1 MKDTAPMLRLIAF
14 CAALSVVTPAATYA
28 QTNVNLGGMEVDTTA
43 AIEVTADSLSIDQDS
58 GQAIFEGNV
67 LIIQGDLRLAAGRV
81 EVVYGTETSEIARLI
96 ASEGVTFVT
105 ADEAAE
111 AQQANYDVSTGIL
124 VLTGEVLLT
133 QGASAI
139 SAGQMTINVTDGT
152 ASMEGRVRTVLQ
164 QGDN

>member
-1 MKDTAPMLRLIAF
+1 MLRLIAF
-14 CAALSVVTPAATYA
+14 CAALFVVTTTAAFA
-28 QTNVNLGGMEVDTTA
+28 QTNVDLDGMEVDTTA
-43 AIEVTADSLSIDQDS
+43 AIEVTADSLSIDQES
-58 GQAIFEGNV
+58 GQAIFQGNV

-81 EVVYGTETSEIARLI
+81 EVVYGTDTSEIARLI
-96 ASEGVTFVT
+96 ATEGVTFVT

-111 AQQANYDVSTGIL
+111 AQQAIYEVSTGIL

-139 SAGQMTINVTDGT
+139 SAAQMTINVTDGT